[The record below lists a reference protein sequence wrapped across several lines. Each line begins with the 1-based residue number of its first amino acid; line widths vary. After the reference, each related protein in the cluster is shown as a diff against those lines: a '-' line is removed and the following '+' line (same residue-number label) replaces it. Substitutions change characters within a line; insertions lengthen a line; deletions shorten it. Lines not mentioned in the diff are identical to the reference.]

1 MKGSLHFRLF
11 QCWKQLNIQEA
22 PFAKLFGWE
31 GVTTYERDVFVQIRN
46 SVVRSKA
53 LVLVN
58 FLSTFVHDHDLL
70 VTYIMDDA
78 VN

>member
-1 MKGSLHFRLF
+1 MKGSLHFPLF

-22 PFAKLFGWE
+22 PFEKLFGWE
-31 GVTTYERDVFVQIRN
+31 GVTTDERDVFVQIQN
-46 SVVRSKA
+46 SIASSKA

-70 VTYIMDDA
+70 VTYIMEDA